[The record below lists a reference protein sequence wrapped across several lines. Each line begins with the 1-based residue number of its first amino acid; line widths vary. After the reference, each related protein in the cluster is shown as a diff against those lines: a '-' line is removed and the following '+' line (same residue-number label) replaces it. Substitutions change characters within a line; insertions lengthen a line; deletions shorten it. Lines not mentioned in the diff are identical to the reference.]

1 MSFLGIEVKSFP
13 MFEGSRSE
21 TQAHYYC
28 TDRECTYI
36 TRRQVFIQRGMVHRP
51 SCEGMKEEVEG
62 EGISWKA
69 GNMSCHE
76 RDSLGDKSV

>member
-1 MSFLGIEVKSFP
+1 M
-13 MFEGSRSE
+13 
-21 TQAHYYC
+21 
-28 TDRECTYI
+28 
-36 TRRQVFIQRGMVHRP
+36 HRP